1 MLDANGLATP
11 SGPPIGLDHL
21 KDLLWLALD
30 SDALDDVEQRT

>member
-1 MLDANGLATP
+1 MLTGLLRQA
-11 SGPPIGLDHL
+11 GPQIGLDHL